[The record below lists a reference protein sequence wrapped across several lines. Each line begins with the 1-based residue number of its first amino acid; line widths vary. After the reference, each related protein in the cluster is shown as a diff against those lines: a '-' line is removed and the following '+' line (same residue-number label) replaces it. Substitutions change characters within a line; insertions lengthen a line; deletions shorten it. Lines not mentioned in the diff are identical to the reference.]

1 MFMFMYKCM
10 HNILRRKGTAKNS
23 INTFQ
28 MREGRKEEASKVKQT
43 TCTHSDANDTGIR
56 YMSSGDGFTMKMECV
71 FMCMRMYTLSILK
84 TMRMYM
90 YMYVHYIEHLLPVI
104 VCGLFN
110 ISVGERHLPS
120 DANILHHLPE
130 DTLINTVSIHTCR
143 VPPEAANFL

>member
-1 MFMFMYKCM
+1 
-10 HNILRRKGTAKNS
+10 
-23 INTFQ
+23 
-28 MREGRKEEASKVKQT
+28 
-43 TCTHSDANDTGIR
+43 
-56 YMSSGDGFTMKMECV
+56 
-71 FMCMRMYTLSILK
+71 MCMCLYTLSILK

-130 DTLINTVSIHTCR
+130 DTLHTMIHAGIHANKRINTVSIHTCR